1 MADHGTLLA
10 AGASPDAGVG
20 QHGAAPALMQ
30 AAKKGHTHVLEAL
43 LRAGATL
50 GARDSGGSTALMWAA
65 RFGKPNCV
73 AALLG
78 LGADCSSA
86 NAYGDTALHH
96 AAHMGELECIGLL
109 LDAGADRARQN
120 DKGETALQHA
130 LAQSSGSRDDV
141 VMLLRD
147 PRESG
152 LADDAMPSGTRVRV
166 DGLGEGVYDRFSRRC
181 LGPNGHVIRFSD
193 TAGAQTVRLRK
204 LNAEQ
209 WSVVR
214 SPQL

>member
-1 MADHGTLLA
+1 MAAEADEAQVDVWRTTVPWSQLWRAAFHGELVEVERLLA

-78 LGADCSSA
+78 LGAD
-86 NAYGDTALHH
+86 
-96 AAHMGELECIGLL
+96 
-109 LDAGADRARQN
+109 
-120 DKGETALQHA
+120 
-130 LAQSSGSRDDV
+130 
-141 VMLLRD
+141 
-147 PRESG
+147 
-152 LADDAMPSGTRVRV
+152 
-166 DGLGEGVYDRFSRRC
+166 
-181 LGPNGHVIRFSD
+181 
-193 TAGAQTVRLRK
+193 
-204 LNAEQ
+204 
-209 WSVVR
+209 
-214 SPQL
+214 